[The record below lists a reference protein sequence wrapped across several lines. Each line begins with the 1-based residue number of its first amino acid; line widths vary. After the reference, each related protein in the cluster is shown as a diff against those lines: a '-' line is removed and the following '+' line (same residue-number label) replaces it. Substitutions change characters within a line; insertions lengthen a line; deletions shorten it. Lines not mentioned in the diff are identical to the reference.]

1 VTGFA
6 DNTVGAD
13 LPVDLRRL
21 YLEEVE
27 ERSQRLAAGG
37 DALAHGPPDPAAL
50 ESLIRDAHTI
60 KGSSYMVDRPDVGA
74 ASAVL
79 ERAWK
84 AVRAGELEAGLSAG
98 RALADLGDLLGRA
111 ARDREATQQ
120 DLELARRGVEALVF
134 GDVAR
139 PPAVMAVPAPQ
150 ESVDLPGGRTLGGLL
165 ASIEGELL
173 SGVTRVDTGSL
184 YRLINRAVEVSLDAG
199 VLADLA
205 HVSFE
210 GGDPQRVLSA
220 WRRQLERLVSEI
232 TNLQESAVSLANVSL
247 GDAVDTFP
255 QFSRFVARKLGKEV
269 RFEVQGE
276 DVQADRQIVD
286 LLREP
291 LRHLVVNAID
301 HGIEAPEVR
310 VAAGKPAS
318 GAVAL
323 RARVD
328 DDLLVVAVSDDGAGI
343 DWAAVGTVAET
354 MGESAE
360 DGDDLRS
367 LLFRHGFS
375 TRSTPTE
382 FSGGGEGLALVAD
395 VADRVKGRLQID
407 SRPGEGTTV
416 TLALPISLVMQ
427 HVLVVAAGDQFWGIP
442 EPAVLSTTAVASS
455 DIRHGIQGPEI
466 RVQGTSVPIISLA
479 GALGME
485 PASPEPEAVVV
496 STRSGSIALRVDEV
510 LDLRR
515 VAVKHLG
522 PILEGN
528 RLITGAALLGAGH
541 LVVVVDPLQ
550 VAEVVRRPLASDET
564 RIRVLVVDDSAG
576 VRQLIAASL
585 AGKGYAVRVASNARE
600 AAEALSLGT
609 FDVLVVDYAM
619 PGSNGA
625 ELVRLLR
632 SSGVTV
638 PIVMVS
644 GVAGPEEQAEAW
656 AAGVDAYLDK
666 RDLRQGALNATL
678 RELLE
683 RS

>member
-1 VTGFA
+1 M
-6 DNTVGAD
+6 
-13 LPVDLRRL
+13 DLRRL
-21 YLEEVE
+21 YLEEVD

-37 DALAHGPPDPAAL
+37 DALAHGPPDLGVL
-50 ESLIRDAHTI
+50 ESLIRDAHTV

-74 ASAVL
+74 AAAVL

-84 AVRAGELEAGLSAG
+84 AVRAGEMEAGPSSAT
-98 RALADLGDLLGRA
+98 ALADLGDLIGRA
-111 ARDREATQQ
+111 ARDRQGTQQ
-120 DLELARRGVEALVF
+120 DLERGRRRVEMLVL

-139 PPAVMAVPAPQ
+139 PAAIEPPPAPQ
-150 ESVDLPGGRTLGGLL
+150 DSGIDLPGGRTLGGLL

-232 TNLQESAVSLANVSL
+232 TGLQQSAVSLANVSL
-247 GDAVDTFP
+247 NDAVDTFP

-269 RFEVQGE
+269 RFEIQGDE
-276 DVQADRQIVD
+276 VQADRQIVD

-301 HGIEAPEVR
+301 HGIEEPEARAV
-310 VAAGKPAS
+310 AGKPPA
-318 GAVAL
+318 GVVAL

-328 DDLLVVAVSDDGAGI
+328 EDILIVAVSDDGAGI
-343 DWAAVGTVAET
+343 DWPTARAVAST
-354 MGESAE
+354 MGEMAE
-360 DGDDLRS
+360 DDDDLRS

-375 TRSTPTE
+375 TRATPTE

-395 VADRVKGRLQID
+395 AVDRVKGRLQVD

-466 RVQGTSVPIISLA
+466 RVQGASVPIVSLA

-485 PASPEPEAVVV
+485 PATLETEAVVV

-528 RLITGAALLGAGH
+528 RLITGAALLGAGQ
-541 LVVVVDPLQ
+541 LVVVVDPQQ
-550 VAEVVRRPLASDET
+550 VGETVRRPLASDES

-585 AGKGYAVRVASNARE
+585 AGKGYAVRVAPNARE
-600 AAEALSLGT
+600 AAEALSQGS

-619 PGSNGA
+619 PGSNGV

-632 SSGVTV
+632 SSGVGI